1 MDLKDHFE
9 EGWWQKLSPFF
20 DNGGFKPIATT
31 LAAQKKAG
39 DIITPKF
46 DDVFRAFKECPYS
59 KLKVVMMGQDPYY
72 QVYKNKTSTHHVAD
86 GLAFS
91 ARYDLLDPP
100 ASFQLISSAIEREV
114 YGGFGIGYNEEYMN
128 PDLTRWANQGV
139 LLINCA
145 LTTKAGLTQQH
156 MDIWAPF
163 MRYLFNMLRNDN
175 SGLIYIFLGKDAK
188 QWQVLVNRNRN
199 HAFHVIHP
207 AAVKHTG
214 RNVWD
219 SEGVFLKTNELL
231 EQANGPEAKI
241 LW

>member
-1 MDLKDHFE
+1 MNLEKHFE
-9 EGWWQKLSPFF
+9 EGWWRKLSPFF
-20 DNGGFKPIATT
+20 DKGGFKPIAAT
-31 LAAQKKAG
+31 LNAQKKAG
-39 DIITPKF
+39 NIVTPQF
-46 DDVFRAFKECPYS
+46 DDVFRAFRECPYD

-72 QVYKNKTSTHHVAD
+72 QVYKNKNNTHYVAD

-91 ARYDLLDPP
+91 GRYDLFDPP
-100 ASFQLISSAIEREV
+100 ASFVLMRDAIEREV
-114 YGGFGIGYNEEYMN
+114 YGGFAIGYNEEYAY

-145 LTTKAGLTQQH
+145 LTTLAGLTEQH
-156 MDIWAPF
+156 FDIWAPF
-163 MRYLFNMLRNDN
+163 LRHVFNTLRNDN
-175 SGLIYIFLGKDAK
+175 SGLIFIFLGKHAK

-199 HAFHVIHP
+199 HVFHVIHP
-207 AAVKHTG
+207 AAVRHTG